1 MHLKSY
7 YVLLLHV
14 LLYCTGCFLLS
25 RGQNLYQIHVPVCS
39 GRRYKQ
45 PTRTRVSV
53 TSALLLARPVVLVVL
68 KYGRRSAGLVV
79 VVFVV
84 VTNYFI
90 LFVNTCSYSWT
101 TQNPQLQMIEKRWLS
116 NFLVIKAWKALS
128 ETLILWN
135 RFQCRS
141 NLTLNSRALLP
152 L

>member
-14 LLYCTGCFLLS
+14 LLYCTDCFLLS
-25 RGQNLYQIHVPVCS
+25 PWQNLYQIHFPVCS
-39 GRRYKQ
+39 GQSYKQ

-68 KYGRRSAGLVV
+68 KYGRLPGLVV

-90 LFVNTCSYSWT
+90 LFVNTCSYRWT
-101 TQNPQLQMIEKRWLS
+101 TKNAQLQMIEKRYLS
-116 NFLVIKAWKALS
+116 NFLFIKAWKALS
-128 ETLILWN
+128 NTLILWN
-135 RFQCRS
+135 RFQCR

>member
-1 MHLKSY
+1 MYFCSM
-7 YVLLLHV
+7 
-14 LLYCTGCFLLS
+14 YCCTARVVFFLLS
-25 RGQNLYQIHVPVCS
+25 QGRNLYQIHFPVCS

-68 KYGRRSAGLVV
+68 KYGRRSGLVV